1 MKGPAVLVRRADVRL
16 ALAAGLT
23 NAFVT
28 FTGLP
33 YGYYATLAVLAV
45 TTGTFGTA
53 VGLGRQRVLGSIL
66 GAAVLVAFYEG
77 LGHMPFPLAIALAL
91 GLQRLLGGLL
101 KLQVGYK
108 VGGLIIVMGWL
119 VHHSQLALWVPMR
132 LLWTEFGVLVGAWSL
147 ALLWP
152 TTALSTTWEGWA
164 DVLEQLAA
172 ELRRASAVLVTADPQ
187 DAPGTTSRSTSSRS
201 TSSRSTV
208 AIRNRMMAIRAQ
220 RAALLDE
227 LGGPG
232 SSHPALPLL
241 GQIDD
246 CCSRLVGVLDG
257 LERRH
262 PHHPMGELSPI
273 RRGEA
278 ALLLQLAAQLEQWVG
293 CLRRHDSRP
302 RQLLP
307 PAPPPLQLPAGWLE
321 AEAQLADAEVNRT
334 ALERLRRVAGR
345 LQLLRQAV
353 EAMERTERLWQGV
366 RNTVPIGDTGCSDQ
380 LGPHP
385 APMARPL

>member
-1 MKGPAVLVRRADVRL
+1 MKPPVLMRRADLRL

-23 NAFVT
+23 NGFVI

-45 TTGTFGTA
+45 TSGTFGTA

-66 GAAVLVAFYEG
+66 GALVLLAFYGG
-77 LGHMPFPLAIALAL
+77 LHHLPFPLAIALAL

-119 VHHSQLALWVPMR
+119 VHHSQLSVWVPMR
-132 LLWTEFGVLVGAWSL
+132 LLWTVFGVLVGAASL

-152 TTALSTTWEGWA
+152 STALKTTWEGWA
-164 DVLEQLAA
+164 EVLAELAA
-172 ELRRASAVLVTADPQ
+172 QLRSAAAETLAPDPAA
-187 DAPGTTSRSTSSRS
+187 APGPQGRSTIP
-201 TSSRSTV
+201 
-208 AIRNRMMAIRAQ
+208 IRNRMMAVRSL
-220 RAALLDE
+220 RPALLDE
-227 LGGPG
+227 LGGAD
-232 SSHPALPLL
+232 STHPALPLL
-241 GQIDD
+241 GRIDE

-262 PHHPMGELSPI
+262 PHQPMGSLTPI

-278 ALLLQLAAQLEQWVG
+278 ALLDGLASQLEVWVH
-293 CLRRHDSRP
+293 CLHRHDSRP
-302 RQLLP
+302 KQPLP
-307 PAPPPLQLPAGWLE
+307 PPPPGPLQLPQAWLE
-321 AEAQLADAEVNRT
+321 AEAQLGDPAVNAAT
-334 ALERLRRVAGR
+334 LQRLRRVAVR

-353 EAMERTERLWQGV
+353 DAMASTERQWQK
-366 RNTVPIGDTGCSDQ
+366 
-380 LGPHP
+380 
-385 APMARPL
+385 A